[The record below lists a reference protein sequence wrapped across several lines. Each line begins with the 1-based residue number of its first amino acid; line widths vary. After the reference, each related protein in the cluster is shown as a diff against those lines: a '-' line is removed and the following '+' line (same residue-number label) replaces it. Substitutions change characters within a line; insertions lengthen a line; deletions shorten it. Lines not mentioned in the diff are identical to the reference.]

1 MRTAGVGAESA
12 SEQWPGDGWTGVD
25 WARWTDRLKEIE
37 VTTLAGLW
45 L

>member
-12 SEQWPGDGWTGVD
+12 SEQWPGDGWTVVD